1 MAMLNNQRVPETTLE
16 ELPPVFAK
24 PVSPWP
30 SRNTGEVP
38 NLFAPDER
46 VQVCEMVRAA
56 ARQEGKAPEAA
67 GCGGKG
73 RWGRKLERENG
84 GFWRTSPGK
93 WLIFFRFLKVEEFQ
107 LCGEKWRNFKKMN
120 RDKPG
125 KW

>member
-16 ELPPVFAK
+16 ELPPV
-24 PVSPWP
+24 SPWL

-56 ARQEGKAPEAA
+56 ARQEGKAPEAMA
-67 GCGGKG
+67 G

-84 GFWRTSPGK
+84 GFSRG
-93 WLIFFRFLKVEEFQ
+93 LHRENGCFFFLFLKVEAFHFFVEK
-107 LCGEKWRNFKKMN
+107 KWRNL
-120 RDKPG
+120 G
-125 KW
+125 IEQG

>member
-1 MAMLNNQRVPETTLE
+1 MAMLNNHRVPETTLE
-16 ELPPVFAK
+16 ELP

-56 ARQEGKAPEAA
+56 ARQEGKAPEAMA

-73 RWGRKLERENG
+73 R
-84 GFWRTSPGK
+84 
-93 WLIFFRFLKVEEFQ
+93 
-107 LCGEKWRNFKKMN
+107 
-120 RDKPG
+120 
-125 KW
+125 